1 MADMKNI
8 LIHRKCEKIIRL
20 LSLLLMV
27 LLCSWEFSCERDSK
41 SPLPNETP
49 PTPVYT
55 YQVINEFPHSQDAF
69 TQGLIYAD
77 HILYESTGLYGQSSL
92 RKIELESGQVL
103 QAIYLENNYFGEGI
117 TLFQDRII
125 QLTWQSHRGFVYD
138 KDSLELLEEF
148 TYPGEG
154 WGITHDGS
162 NLIMSDGT
170 SYLRF
175 LDPVNFSEIK
185 RIEVTDS
192 GVPVRRLNE
201 LEFVEGEIFANIWLT
216 NRIARISPTSGKVL
230 GWIELQDLLTPSECP
245 LSIDVLNGIAY
256 DPAEKRLFVTGK
268 FWCKLFE
275 IQLIKK

>member
-1 MADMKNI
+1 
-8 LIHRKCEKIIRL
+8 
-20 LSLLLMV
+20 MV
-27 LLCSWEFSCERDSK
+27 FLCLCNLSCERDSK
-41 SPLPNETP
+41 SSLSNETP
-49 PTPVYT
+49 QTPVYT

-69 TQGLIYAD
+69 TQGLIYVD
-77 HILYESTGLYGQSSL
+77 NILYESTGLYGQSSL
-92 RKIELESGQVL
+92 RKVELSSGQVL
-103 QAIYLENNYFGEGI
+103 QVIYLKNNYFGEGI

-125 QLTWQSHRGFVYD
+125 QLTWQSHLGFVYD
-138 KDSLELLEEF
+138 KDSLKLLEEF

-175 LDPVNFSEIK
+175 LDPLNFSEIK

-192 GVPVRRLNE
+192 GIPVHRLNE

-216 NRIARISPTSGKVL
+216 DRIARISPTSGKVL
-230 GWIELQDLLTPSECP
+230 GWIELQGLLTPSDCP
-245 LSIDVLNGIAY
+245 LSIDALNGIAY